1 MKNYKGKVMVSVKDF
16 EVKGGKIVEGKKGL
30 GFPLE
35 MFESLCN
42 LKDEILN
49 ESVCLNILFVYN
61 IEDKM

>member
-49 ESVCLNILFVYN
+49 ESMFV
-61 IEDKM
+61 